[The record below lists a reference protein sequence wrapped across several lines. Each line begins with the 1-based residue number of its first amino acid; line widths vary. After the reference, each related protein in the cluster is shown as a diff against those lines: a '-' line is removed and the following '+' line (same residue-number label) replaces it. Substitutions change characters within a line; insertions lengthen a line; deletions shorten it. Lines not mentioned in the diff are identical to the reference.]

1 MQEQLDNLASSL
13 VWRVGRLTEEAPL
26 IIRIG
31 LASSASLF
39 NELPKLRT
47 ATDAEIEAAMK
58 VKDFRVEWIGRMP

>member
-26 IIRIG
+26 TIRIG